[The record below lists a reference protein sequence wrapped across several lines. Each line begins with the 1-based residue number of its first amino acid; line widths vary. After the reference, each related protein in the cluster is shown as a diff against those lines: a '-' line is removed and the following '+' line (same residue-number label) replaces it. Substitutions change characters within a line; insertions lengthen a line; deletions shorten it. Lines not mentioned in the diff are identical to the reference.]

1 MGKSRKRPASAQKG
15 SVITG
20 MYYTNTIT
28 DNITTKKGN
37 VKNAHK
43 ANAVYDRETSETIK
57 L

>member
-1 MGKSRKRPASAQKG
+1 MSKRKKKNAPRTDNI
-15 SVITG
+15 ITG

-43 ANAVYDRETSETIK
+43 ANAVYDRETSEIIK

>member
-1 MGKSRKRPASAQKG
+1 MGKTGKRSSSAKKG
-15 SVITG
+15 RVITG

-43 ANAVYDRETSETIK
+43 ANAVYDRETSEIIE